1 MGAYMGL
8 YEISFCCV
16 VSGTQIDAIM
26 KTEDRD
32 LFSKVPETLARDVV
46 TTNVSMVTG
55 MERSFYG
62 IVGEYMHPVSTRV
75 WIDSRCATPS

>member
-46 TTNVSMVTG
+46 TTNVSMVTLP
-55 MERSFYG
+55 ETNIAPARQ
-62 IVGEYMHPVSTRV
+62 
-75 WIDSRCATPS
+75 PSQKVTSLPISHF